1 MTYDVGN
8 PNPDWGQAHICGV
21 VKLVNGYQPTFFL
34 LDLQGQY
41 RYKQTIENH
50 VRIRIQ

>member
-1 MTYDVGN
+1 VAWLNWLMDTN
-8 PNPDWGQAHICGV
+8 Q
-21 VKLVNGYQPTFFL
+21 LFFL